1 MKIRAMLLAVAATFA
16 LSAAAFAG
24 DKGQH
29 DSGHPTSRQQM
40 TASCSVLESQYDKLI
55 EGRMNEA
62 KADKAEGLHA
72 QGVSDCD
79 CNSNNSGIGVQKLER
94 AVRDLGAKPAA

>member
-72 QGVSDCD
+72 QGVSDC
-79 CNSNNSGIGVQKLER
+79 NSNNSGIGVQKLER